1 MIFMLQ
7 NLFRGRIF
15 TQRFLSKGDDNQM
28 CPSFIVHISFD
39 RKATRVADL
48 LLFKHTRTHAHTR
61 FHRWWW

>member
-28 CPSFIVHISFD
+28 CPSFFCPHF
-39 RKATRVADL
+39 
-48 LLFKHTRTHAHTR
+48 F
-61 FHRWWW
+61 